1 MNSAAEIKAQA
12 ADVTA
17 AKSISN
23 AAQGTA
29 IDALAIA
36 KAADSIGSAT
46 KTARSEGPSA
56 ITCIRLF
63 ATLRLAYVV
72 HADRARWYGS
82 APLPPF
88 WLRNGTALSPRAPE
102 KRRSTGSRD
111 G

>member
-12 ADVTA
+12 GDVTA
-17 AKSISN
+17 AKSIFN

-56 ITCIRLF
+56 ITCIR
-63 ATLRLAYVV
+63 
-72 HADRARWYGS
+72 
-82 APLPPF
+82 
-88 WLRNGTALSPRAPE
+88 NGTDRNS
-102 KRRSTGSRD
+102 KRGVEMTHP
-111 G
+111 